1 MPINYTEKEACGIGR
16 IRVDHALK
24 NGLAIWVVGDQ
35 LWKGA
40 ALNALQIAEILV
52 ERKCLRF
59 M

>member
-1 MPINYTEKEACGIGR
+1 MPINYAEKEACGVGR

-40 ALNALQIAEILV
+40 ALNALQIAEVLV